1 MLYSLSKLYDTKV
14 LNRNKV
20 INEEIESSVE
30 INGDNDSYKVI
41 KILSQ
46 ALKQIIE
53 IGDNAN
59 EIDEEL
65 IDHIRSISV
74 GALIDS
80 GVEND

>member
-20 INEEIESSVE
+20 INEEIEFSQE
-30 INGDNDSYKVI
+30 HNDSDKIV

-59 EIDEEL
+59 EINEEL

-80 GVEND
+80 GIEKD